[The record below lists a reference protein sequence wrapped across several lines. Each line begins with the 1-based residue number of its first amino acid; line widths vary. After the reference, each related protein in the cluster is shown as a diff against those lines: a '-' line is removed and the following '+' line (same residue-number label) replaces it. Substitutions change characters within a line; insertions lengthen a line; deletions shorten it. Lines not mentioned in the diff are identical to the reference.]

1 MRSGNYLLCRANSII
16 ALEAKFSKR
25 LLFNFCRVVIIS
37 LARCQNIVSFMIA
50 ILRTHFYTRLDGW
63 QSLCLHILSLRI
75 DIVLVSM
82 LRIRF
87 RVDTLKNLFVSTFD
101 ATGYALSLSVLKAAD

>member
-1 MRSGNYLLCRANSII
+1 
-16 ALEAKFSKR
+16 
-25 LLFNFCRVVIIS
+25 
-37 LARCQNIVSFMIA
+37 MIA
-50 ILRTHFYTRLDGW
+50 IFRAHFYTRLDGW
-63 QSLCLHILSLRI
+63 QNLCLHILSLRI